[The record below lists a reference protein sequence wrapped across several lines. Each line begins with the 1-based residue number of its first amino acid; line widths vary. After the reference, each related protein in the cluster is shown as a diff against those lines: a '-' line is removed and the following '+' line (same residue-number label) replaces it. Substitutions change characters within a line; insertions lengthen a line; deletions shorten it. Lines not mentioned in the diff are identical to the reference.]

1 MKPKIDETDRKIL
14 KCLHVDARMHSS
26 EISRRL
32 GNMTARAV
40 RNRLSRLVSE
50 GFIEIKAGAIAEK
63 LGFPISVD
71 INMDVEPG
79 MVQEVAHRLV
89 DLDETIYVAITTGDS
104 DISATIVAESMG
116 DLQILITEKLHSI
129 PGIRKTKSHMLTR
142 ILKQSCDWPFPKDLP
157 DY

>member
-1 MKPKIDETDRKIL
+1 MKPKIDEIDREIL
-14 KCLHVDARMHSS
+14 KCLHEDARMHSS

-71 INMDVEPG
+71 INVDVEPG
-79 MVQEVAHRLV
+79 MIQEVAHRLV

-104 DISATIVAESMG
+104 DISATIVAENMG

-129 PGIRKTKSHMLTR
+129 PGVRKTKSHMLTR